1 MRPASGVSLQRKL
14 LLWLLL
20 PQLVLWLSG
29 GFFAWRLALQN
40 GEKGIDQML
49 TQSVRGLA
57 RQIKPIGDGLLVDF
71 PKAAQ
76 DLLEQDPA
84 DRITY
89 MVSSPPGKFLLGNA
103 QLPPPPPVGVRVGE
117 PLLYPARLDGKAV
130 RVALLD
136 VDYGT
141 PQARQT
147 LRVQVAQSLAV
158 RKRIAQELLA
168 QMLLPMGLMG
178 LALSALVYAGVLRGL
193 QPLKRLE
200 AQIERAGA
208 RSHGGTDPLPPIELT
223 SAPQEVRSLASTIN
237 RLLEA
242 VAHGQQME
250 KRFLNDAAHQLR
262 TPLAGLIAQT
272 ELALH
277 ESHEEAVRERL
288 EKVLAAARRSAHLV
302 HQLLQLARSEAS
314 IAMQPVDLATLAREV
329 AREWAARALAQNID
343 LGYEGDAQ
351 RLVQGQPLLLR
362 EALNNLIDNALHYA
376 GQGAT
381 VTVRVTAEP
390 DGWAT
395 LAVEDDGPGVSPV
408 HLADLFS
415 RFWRGSDKAGGC
427 GLGLSIVEEIA
438 LRHGGRTVAELMEPH
453 GLRAG
458 LRLPLSGELVRFP
471 NQSSTRR
478 RSADSTGV
486 RQAEPTKSSFD

>member
-1 MRPASGVSLQRKL
+1 MQPVSRVSLKRKL

-40 GEKGIDQML
+40 GEKGIDQTL

-103 QLPPPPPVGVRVGE
+103 QLPPPPPVSVRVGE
-117 PLLYPARLDGKAV
+117 PLLYQARLEGKTV

-158 RKRIAQELLA
+158 RQRIAQELLA
-168 QMLLPMGLMG
+168 KMLLPMGLMG

-200 AQIERAGA
+200 AQIEQAGA
-208 RSHGGTDPLPPIELT
+208 RPHGGADPLLPIELT
-223 SAPQEVRSLASTIN
+223 SAPQEVHSLARTIN
-237 RLLEA
+237 GLLEA
-242 VAHGQQME
+242 VASGQQKE

-277 ESHEEAVRERL
+277 ESQEPAVRERL
-288 EKVLAAARRSAHLV
+288 EKVLSAARRSAHLV

-314 IAMQPVDLATLAREV
+314 VEMQPLDLAALAREV
-329 AREWAARALAQNID
+329 ARDWAGRALALGTD
-343 LGYEGDAQ
+343 LGYEGDEQ
-351 RLVQGQPLLLR
+351 RIVQGQPLLLR

-376 GQGAT
+376 GPGAT
-381 VTVRVTAEP
+381 VTVHVSAGP
-390 DGWAT
+390 NGWAE
-395 LAVEDDGPGVSPV
+395 LVVEDDGPGVAQQ
-408 HLADLFS
+408 HFADLFS
-415 RFWRGSDKAGGC
+415 RFWRGSDQAGGC

-438 LRHGGRTVAELMEPH
+438 LRHGGRAVAEPVRPH

-458 LRLPLSGELVRFP
+458 LKLPL
-471 NQSSTRR
+471 T
-478 RSADSTGV
+478 
-486 RQAEPTKSSFD
+486 

>member
-1 MRPASGVSLQRKL
+1 MRHVPGISLQRKL

-29 GFFAWRLALQN
+29 GFLAWRVALQN
-40 GEKGIDQML
+40 GEKGIDQTL
-49 TQSVRGLA
+49 TQSVRALA

-76 DLLEQDPA
+76 DILEQDPA
-84 DRITY
+84 DRVTY
-89 MVSSPPGKFLLGNA
+89 MVSSPPGRFMLGNA
-103 QLPPPPPVGVRVGE
+103 QLPPPPPSVTVVVGE
-117 PLLYPARLDGKAV
+117 PYLYHAQLDDKPV

-147 LRVQVAQSLAV
+147 LRVQVAQSLTV
-158 RKRIAQELLA
+158 RERIAQELLA

-200 AQIERAGA
+200 AQIEQAGT
-208 RSHGGTDPLPPIELT
+208 RSQGGSHALPPIELT
-223 SAPQEVRSLASTIN
+223 AAPQEVHSLASTIN
-237 RLLEA
+237 RLLDA
-242 VAHGQQME
+242 VARGQQKE

-262 TPLAGLIAQT
+262 TPLAGLIGQT

-277 ESHEEAVRERL
+277 ESHEPAVQERL
-288 EKVLAAARRSAHLV
+288 QKVLSAAQRSAHLV
-302 HQLLQLARSEAS
+302 HQLLQLARSES
-314 IAMQPVDLATLAREV
+314 TVEMQTIDLAALAREV
-329 AREWAARALAQNID
+329 AREWAVRALAQGID
-343 LGYEGDAQ
+343 LGFEGADS
-351 RLVQGQPLLLR
+351 LTVQGHPLLLR

-376 GQGAT
+376 GPGTT
-381 VTVRVTAEP
+381 VTVHVALDASAR
-390 DGWAT
+390 WAR
-395 LAVEDDGPGVSPV
+395 LVVEDDGPGVPAE
-408 HLADLFS
+408 HLSDLFA

-438 LRHGGRTVAELMEPH
+438 LRHGGQTVAEKMEPK
-453 GLRAG
+453 GLRVG
-458 LRLPLSGELVRFP
+458 MRLPVG
-471 NQSSTRR
+471 
-478 RSADSTGV
+478 
-486 RQAEPTKSSFD
+486 

>member
-1 MRPASGVSLQRKL
+1 MRHVPGVSLQRKL

-29 GFFAWRLALQN
+29 GFLAWRIALQN
-40 GEKGIDQML
+40 GEKGIDQTL
-49 TQSVRGLA
+49 TQSVRALA

-76 DLLEQDPA
+76 DILEQDPA

-89 MVSSPPGKFLLGNA
+89 MVSSPPGRFLLGNA
-103 QLPPPPPVGVRVGE
+103 QLPPPPPVDVQVGDPYLYHARVDDR
-117 PLLYPARLDGKAV
+117 PV

-141 PQARQT
+141 PQTRQT
-147 LRVQVAQSLAV
+147 LRVQVAQSLTV
-158 RKRIAQELLA
+158 RERIAQELLE

-200 AQIERAGA
+200 AQIEQAGA
-208 RSHGGTDPLPPIELT
+208 RPHGGTAGPLAPIELT
-223 SAPQEVRSLASTIN
+223 SAPQEVHSLASTIN

-242 VAHGQQME
+242 VARGQQKE

-262 TPLAGLIAQT
+262 TPLAGLIGQT

-277 ESHEEAVRERL
+277 ESHEPAVQERL
-288 EKVLAAARRSAHLV
+288 KKVLSAAQRSAHLV
-302 HQLLQLARSEAS
+302 HQLLQLARSES
-314 IAMQPVDLATLAREV
+314 SVEMQTIDLAALAREV
-329 AREWAARALAQNID
+329 ARDWAARALAQGMD
-343 LGYEGDAQ
+343 LGYEGEDE
-351 RLVQGQPLLLR
+351 LTLQGQPLLLR

-376 GQGAT
+376 GPGAT
-381 VTVRVTAEP
+381 VTVRVTAP
-390 DGWAT
+390 APGGHA
-395 LAVEDDGPGVSPV
+395 LLMVEDDGPGVPPA
-408 HLADLFS
+408 HMTDMFA
-415 RFWRGSDKAGGC
+415 RFWRGSDQAGGC

-438 LRHGGRTVAELMEPH
+438 LRHGGQTVAEGVVPR
-453 GLRAG
+453 GLRVG
-458 LRLPLSGELVRFP
+458 LRLPAG
-471 NQSSTRR
+471 
-478 RSADSTGV
+478 
-486 RQAEPTKSSFD
+486 